1 MRRGNPTAS
10 PPHLQVNIM
19 MHEPVTTSATLV
31 DTHAHLDFE
40 DYDNDRQQV
49 VDRARQAG
57 VSSIITLGIEPPDW
71 QRNIEIADQFDGMYV
86 ALGVHPNSADQAT
99 NQALSELERLCRSHG
114 GRKVVALGETGLD
127 YYRHYV
133 SHDEQKRSFR
143 AHLDLARQL
152 DLPVIVHN
160 RDAHEDVLE
169 ILRRDGK
176 GTRGVMHSFSGDEEY
191 AVECIRL
198 GYMISLAGP
207 VTFKKAVDK
216 HSIAASV
223 PLDMLLVETDCPFL
237 TPEPFRGRRNEP
249 AYVAYTAR
257 AIANIRG
264 ITFEEFAAQ
273 TTSNAVE
280 MFSLDKLDAGAKPEV
295 AVNEL

>member
-1 MRRGNPTAS
+1 
-10 PPHLQVNIM
+10 M
-19 MHEPVTTSATLV
+19 MHEPVTTRATLV
-31 DTHAHLDFE
+31 DTHAHLDFD
-40 DYDNDRQQV
+40 DYANDRQQI

-71 QRNIEIADQFDGMYV
+71 QQNIEIAEQFDGMYA

-99 NQALSELERLCRSHG
+99 SHALAELERLCRSEG
-114 GRKVVALGETGLD
+114 SRKVVALGETGLD

-133 SHDEQKRSFR
+133 SHDAQKMSFR

-152 DLPVIVHN
+152 DLPVIIHN

-176 GTRGVMHSFSGDEEY
+176 GTRGVMHSFSGDEQY
-191 AVECIRL
+191 AIECMRM

-207 VTFKKAVDK
+207 VTFKKAEDK
-216 HSIAASV
+216 HRIAASV

-257 AIANIRG
+257 AVASIRG

-273 TTSNAVE
+273 TTSNAVK
-280 MFSLDKLDAGAKPEV
+280 MFGLDKMDAGAKPEA
-295 AVNEL
+295 AVYEL

>member
-1 MRRGNPTAS
+1 
-10 PPHLQVNIM
+10 M

-31 DTHAHLDFE
+31 DTHAHLDFD
-40 DYDNDRQQV
+40 DYSNDRQQV
-49 VDRARQAG
+49 IDNARQAG

-71 QRNIEIADQFDGMYV
+71 RQNIEIAKQFDGVYA

-99 NQALSELERLCRSHG
+99 SQALSELERLCRSE
-114 GRKVVALGETGLD
+114 GREKVVALGETGLD

-133 SHDEQKRSFR
+133 SQDEQRRSFR
-143 AHLDLARQL
+143 EHLDLAKQL
-152 DLPVIVHN
+152 DLPVIIHN

-169 ILRRDGK
+169 ILKRDGK
-176 GTRGVMHSFSGDEEY
+176 GTRGVMHSFSGDEQY
-191 AVECIRL
+191 AVECMRL

-207 VTFKKAVDK
+207 VTFKKAEDK
-216 HSIAASV
+216 HIIAASV
-223 PLDMLLVETDCPFL
+223 PLDMMLVETDCPFL

-257 AIANIRG
+257 AVANIRG

-273 TTSNAVE
+273 TTSNAVK
-280 MFSLDKLDAGAKPEV
+280 MFGLNQTKAGAKPEA
-295 AVNEL
+295 AVYEL

>member
-1 MRRGNPTAS
+1 
-10 PPHLQVNIM
+10 M

-31 DTHAHLDFE
+31 DTHAHLDFD
-40 DYDNDRQQV
+40 DYANDRQQI
-49 VDRARQAG
+49 VDSALQAG

-71 QRNIEIADQFDGMYV
+71 QQNIEIAEQFDGMYA

-99 NQALSELERLCRSHG
+99 SHALAELERLCRSEG
-114 GRKVVALGETGLD
+114 RRKVVALGETGLD

-133 SHDEQKRSFR
+133 SYDEQKRSFR

-152 DLPVIVHN
+152 DLPVIIHN

-176 GTRGVMHSFSGDEEY
+176 GTRGVMHSFSGDEQY
-191 AVECIRL
+191 AIECMRL

-207 VTFKKAVDK
+207 VTFKKAEDK
-216 HSIAASV
+216 HRIAASV

-257 AIANIRG
+257 AVASIRG

-273 TTSNAVE
+273 TTSNAGE
-280 MFSLDKLDAGAKPEV
+280 MFGLEQVNAGAKPE
-295 AVNEL
+295 AALNEF

>member
-1 MRRGNPTAS
+1 
-10 PPHLQVNIM
+10 M

-40 DYDNDRQQV
+40 DYDNDRQQI

-71 QRNIEIADQFDGMYV
+71 LQNIEIAGQFDGMYA

-99 NQALSELERLCRSHG
+99 SQALSQLEQLCRSE
-114 GRKVVALGETGLD
+114 GRQRVVALGETGLD
-127 YYRHYV
+127 YYRQYV

-152 DLPVIVHN
+152 DLPVIIHN

-176 GTRGVMHSFSGDEEY
+176 DTRGVMHSFSGDEQY
-191 AVECIRL
+191 AVECMSL
-198 GYMISLAGP
+198 GYMISLSGP
-207 VTFKKAVDK
+207 VTFKKAADK
-216 HSIAASV
+216 HRIAASV

-257 AIANIRG
+257 AVANIRG

-273 TTSNAVE
+273 TTSNAVK
-280 MFSLDKLDAGAKPEV
+280 MFGLDKLDAGAKPEV

>member
-1 MRRGNPTAS
+1 
-10 PPHLQVNIM
+10 M

-31 DTHAHLDFE
+31 DTHAHLDFD
-40 DYDNDRQQV
+40 DYDNDRPQIV
-49 VDRARQAG
+49 ERAKQAG

-71 QRNIEIADQFDGMYV
+71 HQNIEISEQFDGMYA

-99 NQALSELERLCRSHG
+99 SQALAELERLCRSE
-114 GRKVVALGETGLD
+114 GRRKIVALGETGLD

-133 SHDEQKRSFR
+133 SRDEQKRSFK

-152 DLPVIVHN
+152 DLPVIIHN

-169 ILRRDGK
+169 ILKQDGK
-176 GTRGVMHSFSGDEEY
+176 GTRGVMHSFSGDEQY
-191 AVECIRL
+191 AIECMRL

-207 VTFKKAVDK
+207 VTFKKADDK
-216 HSIAASV
+216 HTIAATV
-223 PLDMLLVETDCPFL
+223 PLDMMLVETDCPFL

-257 AIANIRG
+257 AVANIRG

-273 TTSNAVE
+273 TTSNAVK
-280 MFSLDKLDAGAKPEV
+280 MFGLDKLHAAAKPETV
-295 AVNEL
+295 AHEL